1 MLIDFKHLDLELE
14 HKSEIN
20 GCINTKNFVMA
31 ADLDQYAL
39 FLIVLLLMQIIKG
52 LIVLKCRTYLQ
63 MWF

>member
-31 ADLDQYAL
+31 ADLDQYAI
-39 FLIVLLLMQIIKG
+39 FNRAFVNANYQRINCIK
-52 LIVLKCRTYLQ
+52 
-63 MWF
+63 M

>member
-52 LIVLKCRTYLQ
+52 LIALKYRTYLQ
-63 MWF
+63 M